1 MSFKE
6 IINNRFH
13 LRETKYLLNSVL
25 DFQDFWLNL
34 ILLCIALTVLFNENL
49 SSFHSYI
56 SRYSI
61 GENYVAVYFLISG
74 ILNLIRLF
82 YPVRLN
88 VLWVVLLKTFTL
100 SCFILMFF
108 SSIFAKP
115 FLPSSIVYAILMIM
129 SSISLLR
136 AK

>member
-13 LRETKYLLNSVL
+13 LREPKYLLNSVL

-34 ILLCIALTVLFNENL
+34 ILLGIALPVLFNENL
-49 SSFHSYI
+49 SSFYSYI
-56 SRYSI
+56 SQYSI

-88 VLWVVLLKTFTL
+88 VLWVALLKTFTL
-100 SCFILMFF
+100 SCFILVFF